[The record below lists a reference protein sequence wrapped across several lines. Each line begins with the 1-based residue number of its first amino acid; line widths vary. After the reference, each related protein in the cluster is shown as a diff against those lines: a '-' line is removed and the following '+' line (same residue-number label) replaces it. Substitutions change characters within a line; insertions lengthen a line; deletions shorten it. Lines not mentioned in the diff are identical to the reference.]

1 MSAPEIKRIAA
12 KSDRSDSSQW
22 LPFQIHAEDTAGM
35 IERLFYKWLP
45 LSIQK
50 FISDALALGFDADSR
65 EERTADYCRL
75 LALLHDIGK
84 LTPAF
89 QCKLAANISG
99 YAEKMTAHGINLN
112 TLPDASASPHA
123 IAGEAILL
131 NAGFPRAFCE
141 IVGTH
146 HGKHSGSAA
155 HQIADYP
162 QNYFGYRK
170 QNQKEWSDL
179 WQEWIRF
186 TLSETQFTVESIP
199 EPDVPCQML
208 LTGLLIMADWLASNT
223 DYFPY
228 ISADCTGTA
237 ESERLDRAWEAIGL
251 LDIWSPEIN
260 APYDKWFDSRFGFTP
275 NPVQHEMIQ
284 IVSENPDAG
293 IYILEAPMGIGKTE
307 AALAASEILANKLN
321 LGGVFFGLPTQATA
335 NGIFDRICQWASK
348 CDSDKHSIRLAHG
361 MTELNEAYQ
370 SVFHGTAA
378 DSGDAS
384 LIVHEW
390 FEGRKQALLS
400 DFVIAT
406 VDQFLLASLK
416 QKHCMLRHLGLAG
429 KTVIIDECHAYDAYM
444 NVYLDQTMRWMGAYG
459 VPVIILSA
467 TLPPQRREQLVRA
480 YLGIPSNKEMPYQ
493 MKSEPFAYPVLT
505 WTSGKHVCQRA
516 VSANSASKT
525 VTVGRLPEND
535 LVSELASRLQD
546 GGCAAVIVNTVRYA
560 QTLSQI
566 LTEQLSGF
574 EIICF
579 HSRFLATDRA
589 EIEQTLLARTGKK
602 SDAAARNRLIVVGT
616 QVIEQSL
623 DLDFDFMIT
632 ELCPMDLLLQRS
644 GRLHRHDRERPEKLR
659 NPELFILEPHEDH
672 TMIYDAWILKQ
683 TEQYLPEMLVIPT
696 CIPELVSAVY
706 DAADEQDP
714 LYQAYKR
721 KISDKETKASGY
733 CINAK
738 NLGKKYQNLLS
749 DFLDDDVGSSKEA
762 EASVRDTDETIEVI
776 VLKKTADQMFSL
788 MNGTAEF
795 DPTLPI
801 VETEA
806 KRIARE
812 RLRLPLSY
820 SKYHFADTLKAL
832 EIMPVKWR
840 ESAWLNG
847 EMLLLTD
854 ENADAVL
861 CGRKLHYD
869 QKYGLTEPE
878 KG

>member
-1 MSAPEIKRIAA
+1 MPAPEIKRIAA
-12 KSDRSDSSQW
+12 KSDRSDPTLW
-22 LPFQIHAEDTAGM
+22 LPFQMHALDTAGI

-45 LSIQK
+45 FSVQQY
-50 FISDALALGFDADSR
+50 ISVALALGFDADSR
-65 EERTADYCRL
+65 EEQTVNYCRL

-89 QCKLAANISG
+89 QSKLALRISG
-99 YAEKMTAHGINLN
+99 YNETLTGYGIDLSS
-112 TLPDASASPHA
+112 LPDASASPHA

-131 NAGFPRAFCE
+131 NAGFPGAFCE

-146 HGKHSGSAA
+146 HGKHSGSAE
-155 HQIADYP
+155 HQIADHS

-170 QNQKEWSDL
+170 QNQNEWSEL
-179 WQEWIRF
+179 WQEWIHYA
-186 TLSETQFTVESIP
+186 LAETQFTVESLP

-228 ISADCTGTA
+228 ISADCTA
-237 ESERLDRAWEAIGL
+237 ETDTRRLDSAWETIGFP
-251 LDIWSPEIN
+251 DIWSPEIQH
-260 APYDKWFDSRFGFTP
+260 PYEKWFDSRFGFAP
-275 NPVQHEMIQ
+275 NPVQQNMMQ
-284 IVSENPDAG
+284 TVSENPAAG

-307 AALAASEILANKLN
+307 AALAAAEILADKLG

-335 NGIFDRICQWASK
+335 NGIFSRILQWASK
-348 CDSDKHSIRLAHG
+348 CDSDTHSIRLAHG

-384 LIVHEW
+384 VIVHEW

-400 DFVIAT
+400 DFVTAT

-416 QKHCMLRHLGLAG
+416 QKHCMMRHLGLAG
-429 KTVIIDECHAYDAYM
+429 KAVIIDECHAYDAYM
-444 NVYLDQTMRWMGAYG
+444 NVYLDRTLRWMGAYG

-480 YLGIPSNKEMPYQ
+480 YLGISFNKELPYQ
-493 MKSEPFAYPVLT
+493 TKSNPNAYPVLT
-505 WTSGKHVCQRA
+505 WTSDKSVYQRA
-516 VSANSASKT
+516 VSADAEKKA
-525 VTVGRLPEND
+525 VTVGRLPETD
-535 LVSELASRLQD
+535 LVSELASRLQN
-546 GGCAAVIVNTVRYA
+546 GGCAAIIVNTVRYA
-560 QTLSQI
+560 QELSRC
-566 LTEQLSGF
+566 LSEQLSGF
-574 EIICF
+574 DVICF
-579 HSRFLATDRA
+579 HSRFLASDRA
-589 EIEQTLLARTGKK
+589 EIEQKLLARTGKK

-623 DLDFDFMIT
+623 DLDFDLMIT

-644 GRLHRHDRERPEKLR
+644 GRLHRHDRKRPEKLR
-659 NPELFILEPHEDH
+659 NPELLILEPQENHA
-672 TMIYDAWILKQ
+672 MIYDAWILKQ
-683 TEQYLPEMLVIPT
+683 TELHLPDTLVIPA
-696 CIPELVSAVY
+696 CIPGLVSAVY
-706 DAADEQDP
+706 DAADEQNP
-714 LYQAYKR
+714 LFQAYKR
-721 KISDKETKASGY
+721 MISGKETKASAY
-733 CINAK
+733 CINSK
-738 NLGKKYQNLLS
+738 NLGSKYKNLLS
-749 DFLDDDVGSSKEA
+749 YFLDDDVGSTKEA

-776 VLKKTADQMFSL
+776 VLKKTADQMYSL

-801 VETEA
+801 SEQEA
-806 KRIARE
+806 KQIARE
-812 RLRLPLSY
+812 HLRLPLFY

-832 EIMPVKWR
+832 DIMPEKWR
-840 ESAWLNG
+840 ESAWING

-869 QKYGLTEPE
+869 RNYGLTEPE